1 MSSPSSISTS
11 EITVGKFD
19 FARKKALFQKDEK
32 NKIAHDSFKIDKKTV
47 TLKFKA
53 VTASEK
59 ILVSKYG
66 LSLPITVE
74 DSADL
79 EGLQRFS
86 EFIPNYLQ
94 SMGETTWETTE
105 FVKEDDKIFLKLK
118 FDTNKQ
124 AQFKSN
130 VPITL
135 KKPHDASIHNDQAV
149 DVTVTM
155 KFYFN
160 FETETCGATINVTQL
175 FFEIDEDDI
184 EQPVAKRVKN

>member
-1 MSSPSSISTS
+1 MSAPSTISTS

-32 NKIAHDSFKIDKKTV
+32 NKIAHDSFKIDKKAV

-53 VTASEK
+53 LTASEK

-79 EGLQRFS
+79 EALLKFS
-86 EFIPNYLQ
+86 EFMPTYLQ
-94 SMGETTWETTE
+94 SMGETGWETTE

-135 KKPHDASIHNDQAV
+135 KKPHDASIHNDQSV

-184 EQPVAKRVKN
+184 EIPAAKRVKN

>member
-1 MSSPSSISTS
+1 MSAPSTISTS

-32 NKIAHDSFKIDKKTV
+32 NKIAHDSFKIDKKAV

-53 VTASEK
+53 LTASEK

-79 EGLQRFS
+79 EALLKFS
-86 EFIPNYLQ
+86 EFMPTYLQ
-94 SMGETTWETTE
+94 SMGENGWETTE

-135 KKPHDASIHNDQAV
+135 KKPHDASIHNDQSV

-184 EQPVAKRVKN
+184 EIPAAKRVKN

>member
-1 MSSPSSISTS
+1 MSSPSTLDNSA
-11 EITVGKFD
+11 ITVGKFD
-19 FARKKALFQKDEK
+19 FARKKALFEKDEK

-53 VTASEK
+53 LTASEK

-74 DSADL
+74 SSEDL
-79 EGLQRFS
+79 EGLQKFS

-94 SMGETTWETTE
+94 GLGETGWETTE
-105 FVKEDDKIFLKLK
+105 FIKEDDKIFLKLK
-118 FDTNKQ
+118 FDQNKQ
-124 AQFKSN
+124 PQFKSN
-130 VPITL
+130 VPITM
-135 KKPHDASIHNDQAV
+135 KKPGDSSIHNDQPV

-160 FETETCGATINVTQL
+160 FETETCGATINVTNL
-175 FFEIDEDDI
+175 FFEIDEDSV
-184 EQPVAKRVKN
+184 EQPAAKKVKI

>member
-1 MSSPSSISTS
+1 MISPATLDNSVL
-11 EITVGKFD
+11 TVGKFD

-53 VTASEK
+53 LTASEK

-74 DSADL
+74 SSEDL
-79 EGLQRFS
+79 DGLQKFS

-94 SMGETTWETTE
+94 GLGETNWETTE
-105 FVKEDDKIFLKLK
+105 FIKEDDKIFLKLK
-118 FDTNKQ
+118 FDQNKQ
-124 AQFKSN
+124 PQFKSN
-130 VPITL
+130 VPITM
-135 KKPHDASIHNDQAV
+135 KKPGDSSIHNDQPV

-160 FETETCGATINVTQL
+160 FETETCGATINVTNL
-175 FFEIDEDDI
+175 FFEIDEDSI
-184 EQPVAKRVKN
+184 EQPTAKKVKI